1 VSVKLNTKT
10 NVFFFGMAAA
20 VVAALLA
27 VSVFSFRQF
36 SLSSAQEQVQSAA
49 EIVRV
54 HLTESMANGTIDKR
68 QSFLNRLDKVRGLLS
83 SRVVRS
89 PEVVRQFGP
98 GLTGEASTDIIE
110 DQVIAGGT
118 PFFKLIKEG
127 TRPVFRGTVPYV
139 ATAGGD
145 TNCLQCHQVKEGTVL
160 GAITLHI
167 SLSEQ
172 QSKALLTLALVT
184 FVVAMFA
191 LISALFSRRMLRPLI
206 NTAESVQDAVTRA
219 KNGDFSAR
227 IEVQSHD
234 EIGQIAKD
242 LNSMFGFL
250 GDGLDKIS
258 NKVAALIRCNQ
269 APGSNLLATTI
280 DMVEGLED
288 VSSFKQAIDE
298 DETKDEVY
306 QRLAH
311 VVRNE
316 FLIDRFSIYEVKP
329 SKNRLEP
336 IVVDGEVGAECRWC
350 DPQILLRSQTCRAMR
365 TGHAVDSVNT
375 HGICTAFRPPN
386 GEEQSLHVCIPMI
399 QSGTVGSVIQLVT
412 DEVQAPMMQRMIPFM
427 QVYFREAAPVLEGK
441 RLMDSLREST
451 LRDPMTGLYN
461 RRFLQ
466 EYVETLVAYADRQK
480 QGFSI
485 LMADLDYFKQVND
498 TYGHEAGDTTLKL
511 LARCMSESVRSSDMV
526 IRYGGEEFLIVLRD
540 TGDQSSDQVAEK
552 IRSAVED
559 LKIEIPGAVLKKTLS
574 IGVADYPN
582 DSDSFW
588 KVVKYA
594 DVALYRAKEAGR
606 NRVLHFDPEM
616 WSADEAY

>member
-1 VSVKLNTKT
+1 MKLNTKT
-10 NVFFFGMAAA
+10 NFFFFGMAAL

-27 VSVFSFRQF
+27 VSTFSFRQF
-36 SLSSAQEQVQSAA
+36 SLSSAQEQVQTAA

-54 HLTESMANGTIDKR
+54 HLTESMSNGTIDKR
-68 QSFLNRLDKVRGLLS
+68 QSFLNRLEKVRGLLS

-89 PEVVRQFGP
+89 PEVVKQFGP
-98 GLTGEASTDIIE
+98 GMAGETSTDMIE
-110 DQVIAGGT
+110 NQVITSGA
-118 PFFKLIKEG
+118 PFFKLISEG
-127 TRPVFRGTVPYV
+127 TKPVFRGTVPYV

-184 FVVAMFA
+184 FVVALFSI
-191 LISALFSRRMLRPLI
+191 ISALYSRRMLKPLI
-206 NTAESVQDAVTRA
+206 STAESVQNAVTRA
-219 KNGDFSAR
+219 KSGDFSAR
-227 IEVQSHD
+227 IEVQSQD

-250 GDGLDKIS
+250 GDGLGRIS
-258 NKVAALIRCNQ
+258 SKVAALIRCNQ
-269 APGSNLLATTI
+269 TPGSNLLATTI
-280 DMVEGLED
+280 DMVEGLEE
-288 VSSFKQAIDE
+288 VSSFKQAIEE

-306 QRLAH
+306 QRLSK
-311 VVRNE
+311 VVHEE
-316 FLIDRFSIYEVKP
+316 FLIDRFTIYEVKP

-336 IVVDGEVGAECRWC
+336 IAVDGDIGAECRWC
-350 DPQILLRSQTCRAMR
+350 DPQILLRSQACRAMR
-365 TGHAVDSVNT
+365 TGHTVDSVNSP
-375 HGICTAFRPPN
+375 GICTAFRPPD
-386 GEEQSLHVCIPMI
+386 GEEENSHVCIPMI

-466 EYVETLVAYADRQK
+466 EYVETLVAYADRRK
-480 QGFSI
+480 KSFSI

-498 TYGHEAGDTTLKL
+498 TYGHEAGDTTLKV
-511 LARCMSESVRSSDMV
+511 LARCLSESVRNSDMV

-540 TGDQSSDQVAEK
+540 TDEQSGDQVAEK
-552 IRSAVED
+552 IRSAVEK
-559 LKIEIPGAVLKKTLS
+559 LQIEVPGAVLKKTLS

-582 DSDSFW
+582 DSNSFW
-588 KVVKYA
+588 QVVKYA
-594 DVALYRAKEAGR
+594 DVALYKAKEAGR
-606 NRVLHFDPEM
+606 NQVLHFDAEM
-616 WSADEAY
+616 WSDEAAY